1 MPIDN
6 RRAEEYTQ
14 GGTPLAP
21 LVCRATQLP
30 PNGLET
36 PMIRSD
42 PWSRYQV
49 QRDRRPVRRRM
60 LLVIP
65 LVVLLLYVAVH
76 FVGVDWT
83 QAQAIPLVD
92 LGGQRWE

>member
-1 MPIDN
+1 
-6 RRAEEYTQ
+6 
-14 GGTPLAP
+14 
-21 LVCRATQLP
+21 
-30 PNGLET
+30 
-36 PMIRSD
+36 MIRSD

-76 FVGVDWT
+76 FVGVDWAHT
-83 QAQAIPLVD
+83 QAIPLLD
-92 LGGQRWE
+92 LGEQRWEVLWVPDTVITGFQHHHLGTGQTTNLLQVRWR

>member
-1 MPIDN
+1 
-6 RRAEEYTQ
+6 
-14 GGTPLAP
+14 
-21 LVCRATQLP
+21 
-30 PNGLET
+30 
-36 PMIRSD
+36 MIRSD

-49 QRDRRPVRRRM
+49 LRDRRPVRRRM

-92 LGGQRWE
+92 LAGQRWEVLWVPDTVVTGFQHHHLGTGEVTNLLQVRWR